1 VALVPFKKAEED
13 KPALGYYDGG
23 APPEPA
29 EDDDDALD
37 GRMSFLDHLDELRKR
52 LTHAVVALLVGFLG
66 AFAIAGQAQEFV
78 MGPLLATLPPGGTFV
93 YTEPGEQFFLY
104 IKIAAIV
111 GLLFASPYVMLQLW
125 LFVAPGLYANE
136 KKLAVPFVFFS
147 SSLFLAGAAF
157 SHYLAFP
164 MAFQFFASFSTDKV
178 VFMPRIAPVFSMYA
192 WLLLAMGVM
201 FQLPMLVMVL
211 ARLGLVTAGFLAKHI
226 KYAIL
231 IIFIVAA
238 VASPGGDP
246 VSQTVTAAPML
257 VLYVISIGVAWI
269 FQKKRDRDGDDED
282 KG

>member
-1 VALVPFKKAEED
+1 MALVPFKKAEED
-13 KPALGYYDGG
+13 KPALGALRGRAAG
-23 APPEPA
+23 AA
-29 EDDDDALD
+29 EDDALD

-52 LTHAVVALLVGFLG
+52 LTHAIVALLVGFLA
-66 AFAIAGQAQEFV
+66 AFAFAGRAQEFV
-78 MGPLLATLPPGGTFV
+78 MAPLMATLPAGGQFV
-93 YTEPGEQFFLY
+93 YTEPGEQFFLF
-104 IKIAAIV
+104 IKIAAIL
-111 GLLFASPYVMLQLW
+111 GLLVASPYVMLQVW

-147 SSLFLAGAAF
+147 TALFIAGAAF

-164 MAFQFFASFSTDKV
+164 MAFQFFASFSTAQV

-211 ARLGLVTAGFLAKHI
+211 ARLGLVTAGFLARNI
-226 KYAIL
+226 KYAVL

-269 FQKKRDRDGDDED
+269 FQKKRDRDDED
-282 KG
+282 KD

>member
-1 VALVPFKKAEED
+1 MALVPFKKAEED

-23 APPEPA
+23 GPPEPP
-29 EDDDDALD
+29 EEDDDALD

-52 LTHAVVALLVGFLG
+52 LTHGIVALLVGFVG
-66 AFAIAGQAQEFV
+66 AFTIAGRAQEFI
-78 MGPLLATLPPGGTFV
+78 MGPLMATLPPGGTFV

-111 GLLFASPYVMLQLW
+111 GLMFASPYVMLQVW

-147 SSLFLAGAAF
+147 TALFLAGAAF

-164 MAFQFFASFSTDKV
+164 MAFKFFASFSTAQI

-192 WLLLAMGVM
+192 WLLLALGVM

-211 ARLGLVTAGFLAKHI
+211 ARLGLVTAGFLARNI
-226 KYAIL
+226 KYAVL
-231 IIFIVAA
+231 IIFVVAA

-246 VSQTVTAAPML
+246 VSQAVTAAPML
-257 VLYVISIGVAWI
+257 VLYVVSIGVAWI
-269 FQKKRDRDGDDED
+269 FQKRRDGDED
-282 KG
+282 KDTA

>member
-1 VALVPFKKAEED
+1 VALVPFKKPPVED
-13 KPALGYYDGG
+13 KPALGQYEGGPPTDHEEQEDGL
-23 APPEPA
+23 
-29 EDDDDALD
+29 DD
-37 GRMSFLDHLDELRKR
+37 GRMSFLDHLDELRRR
-52 LTHAVVALLVGFLG
+52 LTHAIVALLVGFIG
-66 AFAIAGQAQEFV
+66 AFALAGRAQEFV
-78 MGPLLATLPPGGTFV
+78 MGPLLETLPPGGTFV

-111 GLLFASPYVMLQLW
+111 GLMLASPYVMLQLW
-125 LFVAPGLYANE
+125 LFIAPGLYANE

-147 SSLFLAGAAF
+147 TALFIAGAAF

-164 MAFQFFASFSTDKV
+164 LAFQFFASFSTSQV

-211 ARLGLVTAGFLAKHI
+211 ARLGIVTARFLARNI
-226 KYAIL
+226 KYAVL
-231 IIFIVAA
+231 IIFVIAA

-257 VLYVISIGVAWI
+257 LLYVLSIGVAWV
-269 FQKKRDRDGDDED
+269 FQRRRDED
-282 KG
+282 EDSD